1 MLARRGTI
9 HPASRPAAAELQT
22 FYGPVLKW
30 PTGGKCCPASF
41 KAYSS
46 ICRGP
51 AASLP
56 PPSRPVSYLWRGWQH
71 GKLLLSLFLLYRECQ
86 TTAWNT
92 SLSKILN
99 AVKHCLQVC
108 LPSPLLV
115 ASRHGSNSKRQF
127 LERPLFIRITQSS
140 FVEGARLGAGSG
152 AKSRIYIDTTSLH
165 LILEM

>member
-1 MLARRGTI
+1 MSQSLIYTLQIIARE
-9 HPASRPAAAELQT
+9 SQ
-22 FYGPVLKW
+22 FW
-30 PTGGKCCPASF
+30 
-41 KAYSS
+41 
-46 ICRGP
+46 
-51 AASLP
+51 
-56 PPSRPVSYLWRGWQH
+56 
-71 GKLLLSLFLLYRECQ
+71 LL
-86 TTAWNT
+86 N
-92 SLSKILN
+92 I
-99 AVKHCLQVC
+99 VKHRLQVC